1 MASWLPRRGDSV
13 QISWLDHPGYRKYP
27 SSLADELLS
36 ADAVDALLT
45 GGSLRHPEVLVV
57 RDGRPVDAKEFTAT
71 RVVSD
76 VEFPDV
82 VRVDRALEFLKEGCT
97 LILNDTQTR
106 VGTVRALCA
115 DFERIRGFRTNANV
129 FLTPAHQPGLAPH
142 SDREEV
148 FVIQLAGTKRWRI
161 YARPVPA
168 IRGAVYTGAELGE
181 PILDKIL
188 EPGAVL
194 SVPSGFPHV
203 AESLDSCSMHLS
215 LSMHGITWRQVLQ
228 RALQAEDQAPWL
240 DEPLARENLFPQS
253 RAGSALRNVAEWLGQ
268 ALSED
273 VLAGAVDV
281 LMEESYWDGE
291 PWLSGELARFIDGR
305 EAPLGTLV
313 SLKDTARVRLTNAA
327 GPVLHLH
334 GARFRLTDRQT
345 TWLQALQQSA
355 EPVPTVGE
363 IEDLLTILAEY
374 GAIQYLR
381 SQSC

>member
-1 MASWLPRRGDSV
+1 MNL
-13 QISWLDHPGYRKYP
+13 
-27 SSLADELLS
+27 SLARTFS
-36 ADAVDALLT
+36 
-45 GGSLRHPEVLVV
+45 R
-57 RDGRPVDAKEFTAT
+57 
-71 RVVSD
+71 
-76 VEFPDV
+76 
-82 VRVDRALEFLKEGCT
+82 RAG
-97 LILNDTQTR
+97 
-106 VGTVRALCA
+106 
-115 DFERIRGFRTNANV
+115 
-129 FLTPAHQPGLAPH
+129 PAA
-142 SDREEV
+142 
-148 FVIQLAGTKRWRI
+148 
-161 YARPVPA
+161 
-168 IRGAVYTGAELGE
+168 
-181 PILDKIL
+181 
-188 EPGAVL
+188 
-194 SVPSGFPHV
+194 PSGMSP
-203 AESLDSCSMHLS
+203 
-215 LSMHGITWRQVLQ
+215 
-228 RALQAEDQAPWL
+228 
-240 DEPLARENLFPQS
+240 
-253 RAGSALRNVAEWLGQ
+253 
-268 ALSED
+268 D